1 MKLRLSSFLASED
14 GAITVDWVVITAAIA
29 FLGAVLVG
37 GIAVQVTDKS
47 TGIEGYLKAVQVGE

>member
-1 MKLRLSSFLASED
+1 MKLRLSSFLACED